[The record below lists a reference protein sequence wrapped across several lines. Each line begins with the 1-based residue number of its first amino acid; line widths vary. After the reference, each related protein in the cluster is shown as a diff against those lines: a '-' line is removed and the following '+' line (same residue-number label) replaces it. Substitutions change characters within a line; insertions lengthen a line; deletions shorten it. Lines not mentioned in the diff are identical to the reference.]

1 MSKYG
6 LAKRVIR
13 DLDGQASTMSI
24 DCMDAQEA
32 LLVSLVQTLKEGKGS
47 EHIRG
52 ILRYE
57 LDSLGSGGMYE
68 IQRGGGHS

>member
-13 DLDGQASTMSI
+13 DLEGQAKTMAI
-24 DCMDAQEA
+24 DGMDAQEA
-32 LLVSLVQTLKEGKGS
+32 LLISLVQTLKEGRGV

-57 LDSLGSGGMYE
+57 IDSLGSGGLYE
-68 IQRGGGHS
+68 VQRGGGHS

>member
-13 DLDGQASTMSI
+13 DLDGMAEAISI
-24 DCMDAQEA
+24 DRDDAQEA
-32 LLVSLVQTLKEGKGS
+32 LLISLVQTLKESRGV

-57 LDSLGSGGMYE
+57 LDSLGSGSVYE

>member
-13 DLDGQASTMSI
+13 DLDGQAKMMAIES
-24 DCMDAQEA
+24 MDAQEA
-32 LLVSLVQTLKEGKGS
+32 LLISLVQTLKEGRGAD
-47 EHIRG
+47 HIRG

-57 LDSLGSGGMYE
+57 LDSLGSSGMYE

>member
-6 LAKRVIR
+6 LAKRAIR
-13 DLDGQASTMSI
+13 ELDNQAKNMAI
-24 DCMDAQEA
+24 DANDAQEA
-32 LLVSLVQTLKEGKGS
+32 LLVSLVQTIKESRGTQ
-47 EHIRG
+47 HIRG

-57 LDSLGSGGMYE
+57 LDSLGTGDMYE